1 MADLDYVEELLS
13 RVERQGIPAPSPIE
27 QRWTASSKSALSPAS
42 APGAPQT
49 LFSWVGVIMY
59 LPTEDE
65 GQREAITN
73 RSDCKIHV
81 LGVIQ
86 VVVQH
91 CLSVAAFCKQTYV
104 TLE

>member
-27 QRWTASSKSALSPAS
+27 QRWTASSRSALSPAL
-42 APGAPQT
+42 APAGAPDT

-65 GQREAITN
+65 EQRRTITN
-73 RSDCKIHV
+73 RYEHTSCF
-81 LGVIQ
+81 GPT
-86 VVVQH
+86 H
-91 CLSVAAFCKQTYV
+91 C
-104 TLE
+104 